1 MHPYP
6 HTYLVTAN
14 AGATGAVTVAS
25 AGLPAIASEPPV
37 EFDGPGGAWSPETL
51 LVGALADCFVLSFRA
66 IARASRLQWQALD
79 CRVEGT
85 LERVDGSAQFS
96 KFRTV
101 VELTVAPGTDL
112 AKARTLLEK
121 AEQIC
126 LISNSL
132 KGTRELQ
139 PSVVEAAGGG

>member
-1 MHPYP
+1 VHPYP

-14 AGATGAVTVAS
+14 ASTAGSVTVAS

-66 IARASRLQWQALD
+66 IARASRLPWQTVD

-85 LERVDGSAQFS
+85 LDRVDGVAQFS

-101 VELTVAPGTDL
+101 VGLTVPPGTDP
-112 AKARTLLEK
+112 AKARALLEK
-121 AEQIC
+121 AEHIC

-132 KGTRELQ
+132 KGARELEL
-139 PSVVEAAGGG
+139 SVVEAPASA